1 MKTKLYILSL
11 ALACILP
18 SCVEDEGS
26 YTYTP
31 VNEVSIAGIES
42 SYQALAFF
50 DNVTI
55 TPEITGS
62 ESGEDLSNYE
72 FTWYIC
78 RNSHTHDTIS
88 REKDL
93 DWKADVQP
101 GNHTLYLSV
110 KDKQTG
116 YEKNKYTT
124 IQASSPYTRGFLILG
139 NRPKS
144 DLLGLDMLT
153 MVPGRDTTYVQEV
166 FDNSER
172 QLRKA
177 KKLSYTGFYARM
189 TRFYVSTEDE
199 TYQFTFTEEFD
210 LIAEFNQM
218 GHIEP
223 LVPHKVPMKMMDVA
237 MQQGVL
243 VSYGTLTPRVYLTED
258 LAFATRPMTS
268 EYMNDPFNKYSAV
281 SEQYF
286 KFYPMV
292 FYNTR
297 KSGLNNPVTY
307 GSYSPIVLYDMDN
320 DCFSYVDDYSLR
332 FVTAFQNSP
341 SYGIYMNNKP
351 YGRTIVYGEN
361 DYATGNGYCY
371 AIMKDN
377 DNKYYL
383 YRFYLAFPSWSM
395 GGKTVPTINN
405 STTYNL
411 DLSLLTRFEERE
423 HMFFS
428 SWYSVMYY
436 SVGNTLYAYDYV
448 NKRLES
454 KTFNGNITYLAPEVS
469 SVLNNKPSWYWV
481 ATYDGEKGHIYKME
495 TSNDPNKI
503 EFIDLEN
510 ENWEVN
516 LEVKSILWKG
526 RSSY

>member
-1 MKTKLYILSL
+1 MNTKLYILTL
-11 ALACILP
+11 ALACTLP

-110 KDKQTG
+110 KDKLTG

-153 MVPGRDTTYVQEV
+153 MVPDRDTTYVQDV

-177 KKLSYTGFYARM
+177 KKLSYTGFYSRM

-199 TYQFTFTEEFD
+199 TYQFTFTEAFD

-223 LVPHKVPMKMMDVA
+223 LVPHKVPMKMEDVA

-243 VSYGTLTPRVYLTED
+243 AMYGTLYPRAYLTED
-258 LAFATRPMTS
+258 LAFATRPTS
-268 EYMNDPFNKYSAV
+268 TEYMVEPFNKYSAL
-281 SEQYF
+281 SEDYF
-286 KFYPMV
+286 KFYPKI

-297 KSGLNNPVTY
+297 KSAMNSPTNGQ
-307 GSYSPIVLYDMDN
+307 SPIMLYDYDN
-320 DCFSYVDDYSLR
+320 DCFSYVSSYSLNYMQ
-332 FVTAFQNSP
+332 AAQNSP
-341 SYGIYMNNKP
+341 SHGVWMNCKP
-351 YGRTIVYGEN
+351 YGRTLIYGEN
-361 DYATGNGYCY
+361 DYSYPNGYCNT
-371 AIMKDN
+371 IMKDN
-377 DNKYYL
+377 DNNYYI
-383 YRFYLAFPSWSM
+383 YRFTIEFPYSYFGTPSLSVK
-395 GGKTVPTINN
+395 G
-405 STTYNL
+405 STYNIDIASLPNFL
-411 DLSLLTRFEERE
+411 DRE
-423 HMFFS
+423 HIFFS
-428 SWYSVMYY
+428 SWYSLMYY

-469 SVLNNKPSWYWV
+469 SVLNNKPCWYWV

-510 ENWEVN
+510 QNWEVN